1 MIAIVNSCELFQ
13 ELGQEL
19 KTKWWKSGHHDND
32 FTVKFEQLLNNFISL
47 KSESATILLDEAFLD
62 IEIQFNKIMTPDWE
76 FRTEAIDTVITTLED
91 YFDDYTY
98 LREKNLEMVTTLAQD
113 RVAKRYIYS
122 LLQPST
128 NVMRKR
134 ITFERSEQRADVAK
148 KSNKRPNSFRNFSVK
163 LVVT

>member
-1 MIAIVNSCELFQ
+1 M
-13 ELGQEL
+13 
-19 KTKWWKSGHHDND
+19 
-32 FTVKFEQLLNNFISL
+32 NFFSL

-113 RVAKRYIYS
+113 RVAKR
-122 LLQPST
+122 
-128 NVMRKR
+128 
-134 ITFERSEQRADVAK
+134 
-148 KSNKRPNSFRNFSVK
+148 
-163 LVVT
+163 